1 MTLSQEKIHT
11 EYHTPKDRNYIMKAV
26 KIILIILL
34 IPMIIAGLAYLA
46 YEPEDYCNKAEFTKK
61 MYQELSSGLG
71 MNYSQYMALGEM
83 KQLRLLQESQDY
95 TFMKVAY
102 EKNIEAEQL
111 CIAYM
116 GISKYE
122 RFEIDVYSGKYFD
135 D

>member
-1 MTLSQEKIHT
+1 
-11 EYHTPKDRNYIMKAV
+11 MKAV

-61 MYQELSSGLG
+61 MYQELSSELG